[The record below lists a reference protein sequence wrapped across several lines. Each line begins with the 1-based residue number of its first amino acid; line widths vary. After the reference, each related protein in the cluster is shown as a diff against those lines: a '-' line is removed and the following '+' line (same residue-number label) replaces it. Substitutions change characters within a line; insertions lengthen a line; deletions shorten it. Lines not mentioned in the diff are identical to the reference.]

1 MDEHNSLIVTKLMA
15 NGRSSSFVAKICE
28 MRRKYDILMELTT
41 PEIIT
46 LQKDAILRNYMQGEG
61 RLLVG
66 EEIIRGENGNSV
78 YKSIFKKDTKCQ

>member
-1 MDEHNSLIVTKLMA
+1 
-15 NGRSSSFVAKICE
+15 
-28 MRRKYDILMELTT
+28 MELTT